1 MIGERMRQ
9 KRIMNG
15 MSLQNLA
22 DELSKKGR
30 NLTRAILSKYELGQT
45 TPNALVLRDLAEVL
59 GVKTDYFFVESNIE
73 VEWKAFRKKASF
85 SQTKQERIQILAE
98 RRVEQFVSVES
109 SCGIEHVAS
118 DLPEYRNASDL
129 AEAEAVAEDL
139 RRSWCLDDFPIKS
152 LSELLESKGIVLVP
166 IDSGLKDIDGL
177 VGTLSGNRKI
187 IVYEEDKSVDRT
199 RLTMAH
205 ELGHLLV
212 GNDDHAINERL
223 ASRFAGA
230 FLAPAKPL
238 LRDMGSSRVSF
249 SIPELCLLKE
259 KYGMSIQAL
268 TYRAK
273 DLGILSE
280 SAYKSMFINFRSR
293 GISAHE
299 PGCWAYNEEPRL
311 MKQYLFRAVAEGR
324 ISETKALEIYPEYLK
339 EKTDMETKTLSPV
352 YEFLK
357 LSPEERDKRLLA
369 AADSAAD
376 MYKAGGLLR
385 DFDALDDVEDYD

>member
-1 MIGERMRQ
+1 
-9 KRIMNG
+9 

-22 DELSKKGR
+22 DALSEKGR
-30 NLTRAILSKYELGQT
+30 KLTRAILSKYELGQT

-59 GVKTDYFFVESNIE
+59 GVKTDYFFIE
-73 VEWKAFRKKASF
+73 ANVAIEWKAFRKKASV
-85 SQTKQERIQILAE
+85 SQNKQERIQILAE
-98 RRVEQFVSVES
+98 RQVEQFVTIET
-109 SCGIEHVAS
+109 SCGIEQVAS
-118 DLPEYRNASDL
+118 DLPEYRNATNLS
-129 AEAEAVAEDL
+129 EAEAVAEEL
-139 RRSWCLDDFPIKS
+139 RRVWGLDDFPIKS

-166 IDSGLKDIDGL
+166 LASGIDGVDGL

-187 IVYEEDKSVDRT
+187 IVYEEHKSVDRT

-212 GNDDHAINERL
+212 GNDDSAINERL

-230 FLAPAKPL
+230 FLAPAKL
-238 LRDMGSSRVSF
+238 LVRDMGSSRISF

-280 SAYKSMFINFRSR
+280 SAYKSMFINFRSM

-299 PGCWAYNEEPRL
+299 PGSWAYPEEPRL

-324 ISETKALEIYPEYLK
+324 ISETKALELYPEYLE
-339 EKTDMETKTLSPV
+339 EKTDMETKARSPV
-352 YEFLK
+352 YEFFK
-357 LSPEERDKRLLA
+357 LSPEERDKRLQV
-369 AADSAAD
+369 AADSAEQL
-376 MYKAGGLLR
+376 YKAGGMLR
-385 DFDALDDVEDYD
+385 DFDAMDDMRDYE